1 MYIVILAYNHVKLAI
16 VVILSKSTGQPWLVA
31 SRWEKTKFMFHFI
44 SSWLPRVDWREG
56 GREVKPNVSY
66 CKNIS
71 TGENGVSQTRCH
83 TVCQHC
89 QLCHDCKWQYVL
101 YFVKDTKD
109 STSVC
114 ERQYLPIKCKY
125 LLRLIFFFF
134 FPVFHKLL
142 YLLGVTKHCTVLHKK
157 MFLTQVISP
166 VQIGRTH
173 FTPAAKEARWPK
185 TISCYSRFGKH
196 VSTWPISL
204 KLMVSTI
211 NMVQSSWYINSRSHL
226 RAVVQR
232 HPVWYYHSHHH

>member
-1 MYIVILAYNHVKLAI
+1 MECHKLDVILCVNIASYVTI
-16 VVILSKSTGQPWLVA
+16 VNDSMFYILW
-31 SRWEKTKFMFHFI
+31 KTLK
-44 SSWLPRVDWREG
+44 
-56 GREVKPNVSY
+56 
-66 CKNIS
+66 
-71 TGENGVSQTRCH
+71 
-83 TVCQHC
+83 TVHQ
-89 QLCHDCKWQYVL
+89 
-101 YFVKDTKD
+101 FVKD
-109 STSVC
+109 S
-114 ERQYLPIKCKY
+114 IKYKY
-125 LLRLIFFFF
+125 CASIFFFF
-134 FPVFHKLL
+134 FLL
-142 YLLGVTKHCTVLHKK
+142 SSTNYYIYWVSQNIALCFTKK